1 MGKQRRENQKRWE
14 GKEHTHKEEKGL
26 KETRPNETKGWNK
39 ARRLIDYYIHPEFH
53 SSLYP
58 VIKA

>member
-53 SSLYP
+53 SGLYP